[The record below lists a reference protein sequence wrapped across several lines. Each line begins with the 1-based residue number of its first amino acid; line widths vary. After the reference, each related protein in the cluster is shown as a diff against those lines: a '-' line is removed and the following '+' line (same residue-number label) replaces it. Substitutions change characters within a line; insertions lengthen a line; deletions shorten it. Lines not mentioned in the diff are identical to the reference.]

1 MTINLSDNSPRVIY
15 TVAAGVTQSSFTVPF
30 DFFEEGD
37 INVYVDGVLKTITT
51 DYTVS
56 GGSGTGGTV
65 AMSVTGI
72 SGGSSVVLTR
82 DVALERTT
90 DFPTSGPFDVSSLN
104 NELDKIIA
112 VQADLKSRV
121 DRSIQ
126 ASDFDEDASIILP
139 SRDNRKGKMLA
150 FNASTG
156 DVEVAATVSGVT
168 ALSAVTNDIE
178 TLADI
183 EDGTVATDSI
193 SNLATITSEVSAVA
207 SNLSSV
213 SSVGSNILHV
223 ANVSNNM
230 SAVNAAVTNAVSA
243 NAALATFQDSFV
255 SGATAPAN
263 PTDGDLWYDTAN
275 TQLRVYVASTS
286 QWEVAGSFLNAL
298 TSTHLFTATAGQTT
312 FVTDD
317 NGNALSIY
325 TNGNTFVYKNG
336 VRLTIGT
343 STTND
348 YYISGNVI
356 YLNAGA
362 NLNDVLL
369 VEVFTKFTSVQEA
382 SLDQK
387 VTDAATSA
395 TNAATSATNAANSL
409 ASIGS
414 SETNSASSAAAA
426 AASASSASSDATST
440 AADVVSAAASAATAT
455 TQASLATSNGAA
467 QVTLATTQAGNA
479 ASSATAAAASATSAS
494 NSESAASTSESN
506 ASTSEANAALSAS
519 AAATSASNAA
529 TSESNA
535 ATSETNSAA
544 SATASSASA
553 TSSSASST
561 SAASAQAAAESARDS
576 ALAAFDSFDDRYL
589 GVFASNPTTDNDGNA
604 LVAGSLYFNST
615 SSAMQVYTGSG
626 WTAAYVSGTGFASL
640 SGASFTGDITVPN
653 ITLSGTIDGRDP
665 SADGTKLDGIEAGAT
680 ADQTASEIITA
691 IKTVDGAASGLDA
704 DLLDGQQGSYYLDY
718 NNATNKPTI
727 PTNNNQ
733 LSNGAGYITS
743 VPAQSFASLT
753 SKPTTISGYGITDA
767 FNGAYSSLT
776 GKPTTIAGYGITD
789 AFNGAYSSL
798 SGLPTRPSNN
808 TQLSN
813 GRGYVTSSGVTS
825 IATSNG
831 LVGGTITSSG
841 TLSVSSSCTP
851 SANQYFGNNSGEYTY
866 YSNQNAMIHMF
877 VNNAEKFRIEANG
890 NVHAD
895 GDIVAFTTSFS
906 DSRLKTDITKID
918 SALDKVEQLNGYT
931 FTYTTDDR
939 KSAGVIA
946 QEVEKVLPSAV
957 SEKEMPL
964 KIDDGVAYKTV
975 EYDQLVGLLIEAVNE
990 LSNRVKELEANNG
1003 NN

>member
-15 TVAAGVTQSSFTVPF
+15 TVAAGLTQSSFTVPF
-30 DFFEEGD
+30 DFFEEGNV
-37 INVYVDGVLKTITT
+37 NVYVDGVLKTITT

-65 AMSVTGI
+65 AMLVTGI

-112 VQADLKSRV
+112 VQADLKSKV

-183 EDGTVATDSI
+183 EDGTVATDAI
-193 SNLATITSEVSAVA
+193 SNLATITSQVSAVA

-230 SAVNAAVTNAVSA
+230 SAVNAAVTNAASA
-243 NAALATFQDSFV
+243 NAALATFQSAFV

-312 FVTDD
+312 FTTDD

-343 STTND
+343 SSTND

-387 VTDAATSA
+387 VTDASTSA
-395 TNAATSATNAANSL
+395 TNAAASASAAATSLSN
-409 ASIGS
+409 IGS
-414 SETNSASSAAAA
+414 SETNAASSATAA
-426 AASASSASSDATST
+426 AASASSASSDAAST
-440 AADVVSAAASAATAT
+440 AADVVSTAADVVSSSASQSAAATSESNAASSASAASASQSAASTSQANASTSETNAAASAA
-455 TQASLATSNGAA
+455 
-467 QVTLATTQAGNA
+467 
-479 ASSATAAAASATSAS
+479 
-494 NSESAASTSESN
+494 
-506 ASTSEANAALSAS
+506 AALVSENA
-519 AAATSASNAA
+519 AA

-535 ATSETNSAA
+535 ATSETNAAA
-544 SATASSASA
+544 SATASAASA
-553 TSSSASST
+553 TNSSASST

-589 GVFASNPTTDNDGNA
+589 GVFASNPTTDNDGDA
-604 LVAGSLYFNST
+604 LVAGSLYFNSS

-653 ITLSGTIDGRDP
+653 ITLTGTIDGRDP

-680 ADQTASEIITA
+680 GDQTASEIMTA
-691 IKTVDGAASGLDA
+691 IQTVDGASSGLDA
-704 DLLDGQQGSYYLDY
+704 DLLDAQQGSYYLDY
-718 NNATNKPTI
+718 NNFTNRPAI

-733 LSNGAGYITS
+733 LTNGAGYITS

-753 SKPTTISGYGITDA
+753 GKPTTISGYGITDA
-767 FNGAYSSLT
+767 FNGAYGSLT
-776 GKPTTIAGYGITD
+776 G
-789 AFNGAYSSL
+789 
-798 SGLPTRPSNN
+798 LPTIPTNN
-808 TQLSN
+808 NQLSN
-813 GRGYVTSSGVTS
+813 GAGYVTSSGVTS
-825 IATSNG
+825 VATGAG
-831 LVGGTITSSG
+831 LVGTITSSG
-841 TLSVSSSCTP
+841 TIEVSSSCMPNT
-851 SANQYFGNNSGEYTY
+851 NQHFGNNSGEYSY
-866 YSNQNAMIHMF
+866 YDNSNAMIRMY
-877 VNNAEKFRIEANG
+877 VNSAEQFRIEGNG

-906 DSRLKTDITKID
+906 DSRLKTDIAKID
-918 SALDKVEQLNGYT
+918 NALDKVEQLNGYT

-990 LSNRVKELEANNG
+990 LSNRVKELEADNG

>member
-37 INVYVDGVLKTITT
+37 VNVYVDGVLKTITT

-72 SGGSSVVLTR
+72 SGGSSIVLTR

-90 DFPTSGPFDVSSLN
+90 DFPASGPFDVSSLN

-126 ASDFDEDASIILP
+126 ASDYDEDAAIYLP
-139 SRDNRKGKMLA
+139 SKNDRKGKVLA

-156 DVEVAATVSGVT
+156 DVEVGATVSGVT
-168 ALSAVTNDIE
+168 ALSAITNDIE
-178 TLADI
+178 ALADI
-183 EDGTVATDSI
+183 EDGTIATDAI
-193 SNLATITSEVSAVA
+193 SSLAAISSNVSTVA
-207 SNLSSV
+207 SNITNV
-213 SSVGSNILHV
+213 SNVGTNILHV
-223 ANVSNNM
+223 ENVSNNM
-230 SAVNAAVTNAVSA
+230 VSITSAVTNAATA
-243 NAALATFQDSFV
+243 NAALATFQQSFN
-255 SGATAPAN
+255 SGNFAPQS

-275 TQLRVYVASTS
+275 LQLRVYVASTS
-286 QWEVAGSFLNAL
+286 QWEIAGSYLDAL
-298 TSTHLFTATAGQTT
+298 TSTHVFTATAGQTS

-317 NGNALSIY
+317 NGNTLSIY
-325 TNGNTFVYKNG
+325 SNGNTFVYKNG
-336 VRLTIGT
+336 VRLTIG
-343 STTND
+343 SSSTND
-348 YYISGNVI
+348 YFINGNTI
-356 YLNAGA
+356 ALNSGA
-362 NLNDVLL
+362 NLNDVIL

-387 VTDAATSA
+387 VTDATTSA
-395 TNAATSATNAANSL
+395 TNAAASASAAATSLSN
-409 ASIGS
+409 IGS
-414 SETNSASSAAAA
+414 SETNA
-426 AASASSASSDATST
+426 AASATSASGSAISTAADAIST

-479 ASSATAAAASATSAS
+479 ASSATAAAASATLAS

-506 ASTSEANAALSAS
+506 ASTSETNAASSAS

-535 ATSETNSAA
+535 ATSESNAATSATASAA
-544 SATASSASA
+544 SAV
-553 TSSSASST
+553 SSSASST

-604 LVAGSLYFNST
+604 LVAGSLYFNSS

-653 ITLSGTIDGRDP
+653 ITLTGTIDGRDP

-680 ADQTASEIITA
+680 GDQTASEIMTA
-691 IKTVDGAASGLDA
+691 IKTVDGASSGLDA
-704 DLLDGQQGSYYLDY
+704 DLLDGQEGSYYYPASNPNGYTASVGTITNVTAGNGLSGGGSSGAITISHSDTSTQASSNNSGRTYIQDITLDDY
-718 NNATNKPTI
+718 GHVTGIATATETVVNTD
-727 PTNNNQ
+727 TNTTYTA
-733 LSNGAGYITS
+733 NGSYGLTLVGTEFRLETDQRIADSTS
-743 VPAQSFASLT
+743 DIKIGNLHDFTYFDASVGIRWYTAAAEEMRLT
-753 SKPTTISGYGITDA
+753 NTGDLHVDGDVIAYSTTISD
-767 FNGAYSSLT
+767 
-776 GKPTTIAGYGITD
+776 
-789 AFNGAYSSL
+789 
-798 SGLPTRPSNN
+798 
-808 TQLSN
+808 
-813 GRGYVTSSGVTS
+813 
-825 IATSNG
+825 
-831 LVGGTITSSG
+831 
-841 TLSVSSSCTP
+841 
-851 SANQYFGNNSGEYTY
+851 E
-866 YSNQNAMIHMF
+866 
-877 VNNAEKFRIEANG
+877 
-890 NVHAD
+890 
-895 GDIVAFTTSFS
+895 
-906 DSRLKTDITKID
+906 RLKTDITKID
-918 SALDKVEQLNGYT
+918 SALEKVGQLNGYT
-931 FTYTTDDR
+931 FTYKADG
-939 KSAGVIA
+939 KQSAGVIA

-957 SEKEMPL
+957 TEKELPL
-964 KIDDGVAYKTV
+964 KTDDGVSYKTV
-975 EYDQLVGLLIEAVNE
+975 QYDQLVGLLIEAVNE
-990 LSNRVKELEANNG
+990 LSNRVKVLEANNG

>member
-1 MTINLSDNSPRVIY
+1 MTINLSDNSPRISY
-15 TVAAGVTQSSFTVPF
+15 TVASGVTQSSFTVPF
-30 DFFEEGD
+30 KFFEEGD
-37 INVYVDGVLKTITT
+37 VNVYVDGVLKSITT

-56 GGSGTGGTV
+56 GGNGTGGTV

-72 SGGSSVVLTR
+72 SGNSSVVLTR

-90 DFPTSGPFDVSSLN
+90 DFPASGPFDVASLN

-112 VQADLKSRV
+112 VQADIKSRV

-126 ASDFDEDASIILP
+126 ATDYDEDASIYLP
-139 SRDNRKGKMLA
+139 SKNDRKGKVLA

-156 DVEVAATVSGVT
+156 NVEVGATLSGIT

-183 EDGTVATDSI
+183 EDGTIATDAI
-193 SNLATITSEVSAVA
+193 SDLAAISSNVSTVA
-207 SNLSSV
+207 SNITNV
-213 SSVGSNILHV
+213 SNVGSNILHV
-223 ANVSNNM
+223 ENVSNNM
-230 SAVNAAVTNAVSA
+230 SSITSAVTNAATA
-243 NAALATFQDSFV
+243 NAALATFQQSFN
-255 SGATAPAN
+255 SGASAPTS

-286 QWEVAGSFLNAL
+286 QWEIAGSYLNAL

-312 FVTDD
+312 FTTDD
-317 NGNALSIY
+317 NGNSLSIY

-343 STTND
+343 SSTND
-348 YYISGNVI
+348 YYIIGNVI

-362 NLNDVLL
+362 NLNDVIL

-395 TNAATSATNAANSL
+395 TNAAASASAAATSLSN
-409 ASIGS
+409 IGS
-414 SETNSASSAAAA
+414 SETNA
-426 AASASSASSDATST
+426 AASATSASGSATLTAADAIST

-494 NSESAASTSESN
+494 TSQSAASTSESN

-544 SATASSASA
+544 SATASAASA

-604 LVAGSLYFNST
+604 LVAGSLYFNSS

-680 ADQTASEIITA
+680 ADQTASEMMTA
-691 IKTVDGAASGLDA
+691 IQTVDGASSGLDA
-704 DLLDGQQGSYYLDY
+704 DLLDGQEGSYYLDY

-733 LSNGAGYITS
+733 LTNGAGYITS

-767 FNGAYSSLT
+767 FNGAYGSLT
-776 GKPTTIAGYGITD
+776 G
-789 AFNGAYSSL
+789 
-798 SGLPTRPSNN
+798 LPTIPTNN
-808 TQLSN
+808 NQLSN
-813 GRGYVTSSGVTS
+813 GAGYVTSSGVTS
-825 IATSNG
+825 VATGSG

-851 SANQYFGNNSGEYTY
+851 SANQYFGNNSGEYSY
-866 YSNQNAMIHMF
+866 YDN
-877 VNNAEKFRIEANG
+877 NNALIRFYINSGEYFRMVSNG
-890 NVHAD
+890 DFHAD
-895 GDIVAFTTSFS
+895 GDVIAYSTTIS
-906 DSRLKTDITKID
+906 DERLKTDITKID
-918 SALDKVEQLNGYT
+918 SALEKVGQLNGYT
-931 FTYTTDDR
+931 FTYKADG
-939 KSAGVIA
+939 KQSAGVIA
-946 QEVEKVLPSAV
+946 QEVEKILPSAV
-957 SEKEMPL
+957 SEKELPL

-975 EYDQLVGLLIEAVNE
+975 QYDQLVGLLIEAVNE
-990 LSNRVKELEANNG
+990 LTDRVKELEAKNG
-1003 NN
+1003 ND

>member
-1 MTINLSDNSPRVIY
+1 MTINLSDNSPRVTY

-37 INVYVDGVLKTITT
+37 VNVYVDGVLKTITT

-168 ALSAVTNDIE
+168 AISAVTNDIE

-183 EDGTVATDSI
+183 EDGTVATDAI
-193 SNLATITSEVSAVA
+193 SNLATITSQVSAVA

-230 SAVNAAVTNAVSA
+230 SAVNSAVTNAVSA
-243 NAALATFQDSFV
+243 NAALATFQAAFV

-312 FVTDD
+312 FTTDD
-317 NGNALSIY
+317 NGNTLSIY

-343 STTND
+343 SSTND
-348 YYISGNVI
+348 YYIMGNVI

-362 NLNDVLL
+362 NLNDVIL

-387 VTDAATSA
+387 VTDATTSA
-395 TNAATSATNAANSL
+395 TNAAASASAAATSLSN
-409 ASIGS
+409 IGS
-414 SETNSASSAAAA
+414 SETNA
-426 AASASSASSDATST
+426 AASAASASGSATSTAADAIST

-467 QVTLATTQAGNA
+467 QVALATTQAGNA
-479 ASSATAAAASATSAS
+479 ASSASAAAASATLAS

-506 ASTSEANAALSAS
+506 ASTSEANSALSAS

-544 SATASSASA
+544 SATASAASA

-589 GVFASNPTTDNDGNA
+589 GVFASNPTTNNDGDA
-604 LVAGSLYFNST
+604 LVAGSLYFNSS

-653 ITLSGTIDGRDP
+653 ITLTGTIDGRDP
-665 SADGTKLDGIEAGAT
+665 SVDGTKLDGIESGAT
-680 ADQTASEIITA
+680 GDQTASEIMTA
-691 IKTVDGAASGLDA
+691 IQTVDGASSGLDA
-704 DLLDGQQGSYYLDY
+704 DLLDGQEGSYYLNY

-733 LSNGAGYITS
+733 LTNGAGYITS
-743 VPAQSFASLT
+743 IPAQSFSSLT
-753 SKPTTISGYGITDA
+753 GKPTTISGYGITDA
-767 FNGAYSSLT
+767 FNGAYGSLT
-776 GKPTTIAGYGITD
+776 G
-789 AFNGAYSSL
+789 
-798 SGLPTRPSNN
+798 LPTIPTNN

-825 IATSNG
+825 ISTGSG
-831 LVGGTITSSG
+831 LTGSITSSG
-841 TLSVSSSCTP
+841 TIGISSSCIP
-851 SANQYFGNNSGEYTY
+851 NSNQTFGNNSGEYSY
-866 YSNQNAMIHMF
+866 YDNSNAMIRMY
-877 VNNAEKFRIEANG
+877 VNNAEQFRIEGNG

-975 EYDQLVGLLIEAVNE
+975 EYDQLVGLLIEAVKE

>member
-1 MTINLSDNSPRVIY
+1 MTINLSDNTPRVTY

-37 INVYVDGVLKTITT
+37 VNVYVDGVLKAITT

-56 GGSGTGGTV
+56 GGNGTGGTV
-65 AMSVTGI
+65 TMSVTGI
-72 SGGSSVVLTR
+72 SGNSSVVLTR

-90 DFPTSGPFDVSSLN
+90 DFPASGPFDVSSLN
-104 NELDKIIA
+104 NELDKIVA

-126 ASDFDEDASIILP
+126 ATDYDEDASIYLP
-139 SRDNRKGKMLA
+139 SKNDRKGKVLA

-156 DVEVAATVSGVT
+156 NVEVGATVSGIT

-183 EDGTVATDSI
+183 EDGTIATDAI
-193 SNLATITSEVSAVA
+193 SDLAAISSDVTAVA
-207 SNLSSV
+207 SNITNV
-213 SSVGSNILHV
+213 SNVGSSIFHV
-223 ANVSNNM
+223 ENVSNNM
-230 SAVNAAVTNAVSA
+230 SSVASAVTNAATA
-243 NAALATFQDSFV
+243 NSALATFQAAFV
-255 SGATAPAN
+255 SGATAPAT
-263 PTDGDLWYDTAN
+263 PTDGDLWYDTTN
-275 TQLRVYVASTS
+275 SQLRVYVASTS
-286 QWEVAGSFLNAL
+286 QWEIAGSYLNAL

-312 FVTDD
+312 FTTDD

-343 STTND
+343 SSTND

-395 TNAATSATNAANSL
+395 TNAAASASAAATSLSN
-409 ASIGS
+409 IGT
-414 SETNSASSAAAA
+414 SETNSAASATSAAGS
-426 AASASSASSDATST
+426 AASTAADAIST

-506 ASTSEANAALSAS
+506 ASTSETNAASSAS

-535 ATSETNSAA
+535 AISETNSAA
-544 SATASSASA
+544 SATASAASA

-589 GVFASNPTTDNDGNA
+589 GVFSSNPSTDNDGNA
-604 LVAGSLYFNST
+604 LVAGSLYFNSS

-640 SGASFTGDITVPN
+640 SGATFTGDITVPN

-680 ADQTASEIITA
+680 GDQTASEIMTA
-691 IKTVDGAASGLDA
+691 IQTVDGATSGLDA
-704 DLLDGQQGSYYLDY
+704 DLLDGQEGSYYLDY
-718 NNATNKPTI
+718 NNATNTPTI

-733 LSNGAGYITS
+733 LTNGAGYTTNVGTITNVTAGGGLS
-743 VPAQSFASLT
+743 GGGSSGGITVSHADTSTQASSNNSGRTYIQDITLDGYGHVT
-753 SKPTTISGYGITDA
+753 GIATATETVVNTNTTYTANGSYGITLVGTEFRLETDQRIANSTSDIYTGNLHDFTFYDA
-767 FNGAYSSLT
+767 SVGVRWYSAGAEEMRLTNTGDLHVDGDVIAYS
-776 GKPTTIAGYGITD
+776 TT
-789 AFNGAYSSL
+789 
-798 SGLPTRPSNN
+798 
-808 TQLSN
+808 
-813 GRGYVTSSGVTS
+813 
-825 IATSNG
+825 
-831 LVGGTITSSG
+831 
-841 TLSVSSSCTP
+841 VSD
-851 SANQYFGNNSGEYTY
+851 E
-866 YSNQNAMIHMF
+866 
-877 VNNAEKFRIEANG
+877 
-890 NVHAD
+890 
-895 GDIVAFTTSFS
+895 
-906 DSRLKTDITKID
+906 RLKTDITKID
-918 SALDKVEQLNGYT
+918 SALDKVGQLNGYT
-931 FTYTTDDR
+931 FTYKSDGK

-957 SEKEMPL
+957 TEKEIPL
-964 KIDDGVAYKTV
+964 KTDDGVSYKTV
-975 EYDQLVGLLIEAVNE
+975 QYDQLVGLLIEAVNE
-990 LSNRVKELEANNG
+990 LSNRVKVLEANNG
-1003 NN
+1003 DN